1 MALNPKLALGPA
13 LILLVVVFVV
23 IGCVEMGYF
32 LIFSTIIHD
41 YKLSRI
47 LPPFADLSLSW
58 RWWLPITC
66 GMLFLVARRL
76 VLRMARACPPCAANT
91 GRQTLE
97 PLAAKA

>member
-47 LPPFADLSLSW
+47 LPAFADLSLSW

-76 VLRMARACPPCAANT
+76 VLLIP
-91 GRQTLE
+91 
-97 PLAAKA
+97 

>member
-1 MALNPKLALGPA
+1 MALNPKLAPDPA

-32 LIFSTIIHD
+32 LIFLTIIHD

-47 LPPFADLSLSW
+47 LAAFADMSLSW

-66 GMLFLVARRL
+66 GMLCLVARRL
-76 VLRMARACPPCAANT
+76 VLRMARACPTLRSQHRETDLPAA
-91 GRQTLE
+91 GC
-97 PLAAKA
+97 